1 MPKGY
6 LFLQYPSLPLCFLF
20 LFRGKKR
27 EIERCF
33 SAPTVV
39 FFFLLPRCIFC
50 LPPPPSC
57 RPFLPLFSC
66 CHKGKKRNRGTK
78 NWGQQREGRP
88 RNEKKPL
95 SLTPICQKLNDRFL
109 TYIITDGLSERG
121 GRNRQQRPND
131 AISGGAVIGGPGHGH
146 RTGKITLLL
155 LLAKWEILIRYN
167 KNSSRMLRKKNY
179 SSHDNF

>member
-1 MPKGY
+1 M
-6 LFLQYPSLPLCFLF
+6 LFGAS
-20 LFRGKKR
+20 
-27 EIERCF
+27 
-33 SAPTVV
+33 V
-39 FFFLLPRCIFC
+39 FFCFPAAFFVS
-50 LPPPPSC
+50 PPPSC

-66 CHKGKKRNRGTK
+66 GHTEKKRNRGTKK

-88 RNEKKPL
+88 RNGEKTL

-109 TYIITDGLSERG
+109 TRIITDGLSER

-155 LLAKWEILIRYN
+155 LLFAKWEILIRYN
-167 KNSSRMLRKKNY
+167 KNSSRKHRKKY
-179 SSHDNF
+179 SSHDNFRP